1 MKTRIPH
8 FIKRNADV
16 RFPHDIIVVDTE
28 ANIVVD
34 SKTSTQTQTFRLGYA
49 VILHWNQ
56 ETQSWDE
63 RQQPLN
69 DVIDW
74 YTLLD
79 WEIEPKKPILIFAH
93 NAAYDYALL
102 SMDTYLSSRR
112 FELDSHVINSAF
124 IVRAHRNDDDGFS
137 GVTFAS
143 TTNFYPKS
151 LAKIGEIFGDKK
163 LAKPDFMNVSDSELM
178 TYCAQ
183 DTKALTTFVKYI
195 VAFVRENDL
204 GNFQLTIAGQAFSA
218 FRHRF
223 MNAQILVHTYQ
234 DVLEM
239 ELKSYRGGRC
249 EVFKMGKAD
258 SIYKLDINSMYPFIM
273 RENEFP
279 SKILSN
285 GLIAEDKFP
294 LESIESGLSVMA
306 DCDIRLYEPAIAIK
320 RDKLFFPIGKA
331 RQVLAFPEIRYLLD
345 NPEIGTIE
353 KVHSHVVYEQ
363 RNLFKEYV
371 GFFYDI
377 RTHAENE
384 AQETMAKLF
393 LNSLYGKLG
402 QRSFESL
409 KLITDPTQLS
419 KIRFDMD
426 LVGTNVM
433 DYMRDETIDRYKRL
447 GAELYQILESS
458 EILAYDSC
466 PIIPSCVT
474 AYARDY
480 LYDIIRKAGNE
491 NVLYCDTDSVFVT
504 ETGYDNLKP
513 MIHQTQLGKLKV
525 EEIGTCE
532 IFGAKNYHFNDSI
545 KLKGVKK
552 NAEKLDETALCWKPD
567 TYRQSQFITKQM
579 RYREGTPDG
588 TVTVRQIIKH
598 ISSDYDKGTVASDG
612 IVHPLVF
619 ADW

>member
-34 SKTSTQTQTFRLGYA
+34 SKTSTQIQTFRLGYA
-49 VILHWNQ
+49 IHLSWNGV
-56 ETQSWDE
+56 SWDE
-63 RQQPLN
+63 SKYPLW
-69 DVIDW
+69 DVINW
-74 YTLLD
+74 HMLLD
-79 WEIEPKKPILIFAH
+79 GLVQPKKPILIFAH
-93 NAAYDYALL
+93 NASYDYALL
-102 SMDTYLSSRR
+102 SMDTYLSSRK
-112 FELDSHVINSAF
+112 FELDSHVINTAF
-124 IVRAHRNDDDGFS
+124 IVKAHRNDDDGIS
-137 GVTFAS
+137 GITFAS

-178 TYCAQ
+178 AYCAQ
-183 DTKALTTFVKYI
+183 DTKALTTFLKYI
-195 VAFVRENDL
+195 IAFVRENDL

-273 RENEFP
+273 RENAFP

-285 GLIAEDKFP
+285 GLICDDKFP
-294 LESIESGLSVMA
+294 LESIDSDLSVMA
-306 DCDIRLYEPAIAIK
+306 DCNLTLHEPAIAVK
-320 RDKLFFPIGKA
+320 RDKLFFPIGKT
-331 RQVLAFPEIRYLLD
+331 RQVLASPEIRYLID
-345 NPEIGTIE
+345 NPEIGAIE

-363 RNLFKEYV
+363 QNLFKDYV
-371 GFFYDI
+371 DFFYNI

-409 KLITDPTQLS
+409 KLITDATQLS
-419 KIRFDMD
+419 EIKFDMG

-474 AYARDY
+474 AYARNY
-480 LYDIIRKAGNE
+480 LYDIIRKAGIE
-491 NVLYCDTDSVFVT
+491 NVLYCDTDSVFCT
-504 ETGYDNLKP
+504 EAGYDRLKSLRSP
-513 MIHQTQLGKLKV
+513 TELGKLKL

-552 NAEKLDETALCWKPD
+552 DAEKLDEMALCWKHD
-567 TYRQSQFITKQM
+567 TYRQSQFVTKQM

-588 TVTVRQIIKH
+588 TVLVRQIVKH
-598 ISSDYDKGTVASDG
+598 ISSDYDKGTVGESG

>member
-34 SKTSTQTQTFRLGYA
+34 SKTSTQIQTFRLGYA
-49 VILHWNQ
+49 IHLSWNGV
-56 ETQSWDE
+56 SWDE
-63 RQQPLN
+63 SKYPLW
-69 DVIDW
+69 DVINW
-74 YTLLD
+74 HMLLD
-79 WEIEPKKPILIFAH
+79 GLVHPKKPILIFAH
-93 NAAYDYALL
+93 NASYDYALL
-102 SMDTYLSSRR
+102 SMDTYLSSRK
-112 FELDSHVINSAF
+112 FELDSHVINTAF
-124 IVRAHRNDDDGFS
+124 IVKAHRNDDDGIS
-137 GVTFAS
+137 GITFAS

-195 VAFVRENDL
+195 IAFVRDNDL

-249 EVFKMGKAD
+249 EVFRMGKAD

-273 RENEFP
+273 RENVFP

-285 GLIAEDKFP
+285 GLISDDKFP
-294 LESIESGLSVMA
+294 LESIESDLSMMA
-306 DCDIRLYEPAIAIK
+306 DCDILLHEPAIAIK
-320 RDKLFFPIGKA
+320 RDKLFFPIGKT
-331 RQVLAFPEIRYLLD
+331 RQVLASPEIRYLID
-345 NPEIGTIE
+345 NPEIGAIE

-363 RNLFKEYV
+363 KNLFKDYV
-371 GFFYDI
+371 DFFYNI

-409 KLITDPTQLS
+409 KLITDATQLS
-419 KIRFDMD
+419 EIKFDMD

-466 PIIPSCVT
+466 PNIPSCVT
-474 AYARDY
+474 AYARNY
-480 LYDIIRKAGNE
+480 LYDIIRKAGIE

-504 ETGYDNLKP
+504 EAGYDNLRP
-513 MIHQTQLGKLKV
+513 MIHQTQLGKLKR

-552 NAEKLDETALCWKPD
+552 DAEKLDEMALCWKPD
-567 TYRQSQFITKQM
+567 TYRQSQFVTKQM

-588 TVTVRQIIKH
+588 TVMVRQIVKH
-598 ISSDYDKGTVASDG
+598 ISSDYDKGTVDKAG
-612 IVHPLVF
+612 VVHPLVF
-619 ADW
+619 NDW